1 MAKTHRSFRTCKS
14 RVRKYNGKC
23 EECGKSVCSCSIY
36 QYVDESNAAISNN
49 SLYLCYSKNYNVK
62 IMSPIENYK
71 KRLINKFFDYWVY
84 KKAKS
89 RCIFATMQRLN
100 LVISRIILCGEIKY

>member
-1 MAKTHRSFRTCKS
+1 MTKTHRSVRTCKS

-49 SLYLCYSKNYNVK
+49 SPYLCAECYSMKYNVK
-62 IMSPIENYK
+62 IMSPVEKYK
-71 KRLINKFFDYWVY
+71 KRLINKFFDYQEKGVDFSDIDNIV
-84 KKAKS
+84 K
-89 RCIFATMQRLN
+89 I
-100 LVISRIILCGEIKY
+100 ISMTN

>member
-1 MAKTHRSFRTCKS
+1 MGKTYRSVRTCKS

-49 SLYLCYSKNYNVK
+49 SPYLCAECYSKKYNVK
-62 IMSPIENYK
+62 ILSPIENYK
-71 KRLINKFFDYWVY
+71 KKLVNKFSDYLEKGVD
-84 KKAKS
+84 
-89 RCIFATMQRLN
+89 FNNTEN
-100 LVISRIILCGEIKY
+100 IIKIINMTK